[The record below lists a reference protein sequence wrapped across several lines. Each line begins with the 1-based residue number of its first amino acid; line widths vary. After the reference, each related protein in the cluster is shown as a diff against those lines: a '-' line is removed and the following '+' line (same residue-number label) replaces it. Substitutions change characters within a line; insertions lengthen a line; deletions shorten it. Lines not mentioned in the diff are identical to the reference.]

1 MKILVFFVFLY
12 ILVLNSSTAN
22 DNNIMRKGDKL
33 ICTKEVRNFLGGILF
48 EKGKEYQVLYV
59 DHNDVKVMVC
69 LNHTLYGNEYN
80 SFSIEW
86 VRERFVHKK

>member
-1 MKILVFFVFLY
+1 MFLY
-12 ILVLNSSTAN
+12 ILVLNSSTMT

-33 ICTKEVRNFLGGILF
+33 ICTKEVRNLLGWVLF
-48 EKGKEYQVLYV
+48 EKGKEYEVLYV
-59 DHNDVKVMVC
+59 DHDDFEVMVC

-86 VRERFVHKK
+86 VRERFAHKK